1 MIPIIFN
8 KDDDNNPKKGNVR
21 SEDLALILGQFAT
34 TDAGVVNIGTN
45 PLGIINTTYSTGH
58 ATFTFNKG
66 YIYVLGRLIYVE
78 QGEQV
83 QIDLPASGTQ
93 NVVFGIKIDLGE
105 SADNEVTWFTKTS
118 TYSLASIENTPL
130 QKDNLMSNPVEGVYE
145 FALYGLEEST
155 TAITNTKAMFNL
167 MQSNKDFMNGANF
180 TTQSITDNSKK
191 IATTEFVQN
200 IEAYKVPLTGI
211 SVDGD
216 NLPSDAQF
224 DISGYMLSNGL
235 KIITGQVTYADD
247 MAVGQKRIIYVRHAG
262 IFTERPATSANLI
275 HPSVQQYTYSGGDAT
290 YFGTSYYSDTTT
302 FVIKNYGN
310 QVNRGI
316 RFSIIGV

>member
-83 QIDLPASGTQ
+83 QIDLPSSGTQ
-93 NVVFGIKIDLGE
+93 NVVFGVKIDLGE

-118 TYSLASIENTPL
+118 TYSLAQIENTPL

-155 TAITNTKAMFNL
+155 TAITNTKTMFNL

-180 TTQSITDNSKK
+180 TTQLITDNSKK
-191 IATTEFVQN
+191 IATTEFVKSLIGDTTELQGVS
-200 IEAYKVPLTGI
+200 AQSSSWKPLLDQSAIT
-211 SVDGD
+211 
-216 NLPSDAQF
+216 
-224 DISGYMLSNGL
+224 ISGIQFSNGL
-235 KIITGQVTYADD
+235 KVIYGQVY
-247 MAVGQKRIIYVRHAG
+247 MAPTNRVGVQGIDVNTNGHITTTLYAG
-262 IFTERPATSANLI
+262 ITAMPPNTSAQFDPTNGDV
-275 HPSVQQYTYSGGDAT
+275 SVYTTGDS
-290 YFGTSYYSDTTT
+290 F
-302 FVIKNYGN
+302 FIKNSNYNSYHTGFKF
-310 QVNRGI
+310 V
-316 RFSIIGV
+316 IIGV